1 MKILQVVQFFSSNH
15 GGSAIVPYE
24 VSKQLQKKG
33 HDVTVITTDFMMNNE
48 FIDSLDGV
56 EVIPFHCQMNI
67 GGLLISS
74 SINKYLKENIY
85 KFDIIHMHNFRTY
98 QNIIVHKYAKK
109 YGIPYVLQAHGSVL
123 RIIEK
128 KGFKYLFDK
137 FFGYRI
143 LKDAAKA
150 IAVSNMEIEQYIQ
163 MRVSKEKI
171 IVIPNSIDIDL
182 FKNLPEKGTFRK
194 QFGISEKHIIL
205 FLGRLHQIKGIEF
218 LIRSSAELKKE
229 VDDIVLVLAGPDGG
243 YKVKAKILI
252 NELNLAK
259 HVRFTGYIDKVDKLS
274 AYVDADILV
283 YPSVFEIFGLVPFEA
298 ILCGTPIIVTNDCG
312 CGEVVREANCGYLV
326 KYGDINDLKSKM
338 KSIIENPEEG
348 KEMIDRG
355 IKYINENLACDK
367 VVEKMEIM
375 YEDCL

>member
-137 FFGYRI
+137 F
-143 LKDAAKA
+143 
-150 IAVSNMEIEQYIQ
+150 
-163 MRVSKEKI
+163 
-171 IVIPNSIDIDL
+171 
-182 FKNLPEKGTFRK
+182 
-194 QFGISEKHIIL
+194 
-205 FLGRLHQIKGIEF
+205 
-218 LIRSSAELKKE
+218 
-229 VDDIVLVLAGPDGG
+229 
-243 YKVKAKILI
+243 
-252 NELNLAK
+252 
-259 HVRFTGYIDKVDKLS
+259 
-274 AYVDADILV
+274 
-283 YPSVFEIFGLVPFEA
+283 
-298 ILCGTPIIVTNDCG
+298 
-312 CGEVVREANCGYLV
+312 
-326 KYGDINDLKSKM
+326 
-338 KSIIENPEEG
+338 
-348 KEMIDRG
+348 
-355 IKYINENLACDK
+355 
-367 VVEKMEIM
+367 
-375 YEDCL
+375 